1 MAVVCLGYRAE
12 DVDSELDG
20 YGFLAPASEGLQ
32 TLGMIWTSSIF
43 PGHAPEGHVSVR
55 ALAGG
60 ARFPGVVGKPDE
72 ELIEM
77 LQRETGAAI
86 GLRGKPVAQRVYR
99 YEQAIPQ
106 YEVGHQALLEG
117 IEARLGAFPGLFL
130 TGNSYRGVSVNDCIR
145 EGKKTAKE
153 VSGYLGKAVP
163 SPAPPPPPPPPDEA

>member
-1 MAVVCLGYRAE
+1 VAVVCLGYRAE

-20 YGFLAPASEGLQ
+20 YGFLAPASEGLE

-60 ARFPGVVGKPDE
+60 TRFPEVVGKPDE

-77 LQRETGAAI
+77 IERETGAAI
-86 GLRGKPVAQRVYR
+86 GLKGKPVAQRVYR

-117 IEARLGAFPGLFL
+117 IEARLRAFPGLFL
-130 TGNSYRGVSVNDCIR
+130 TGNSYRGVSVNDCLT
-145 EGKKTAKE
+145 EGKRTAGEVSRYLEKTA
-153 VSGYLGKAVP
+153 SAH
-163 SPAPPPPPPPPDEA
+163 SSSQPPPPPDTA